1 MVVVSCSLVL
11 SDGLLLAM
19 YQGKDK
25 FRLIC
30 ATAPTDP
37 LWNPYKT
44 TGNISLCS
52 TSATPMNRFIISF
65 DGDRSRWSG
74 YRLSCSKAQ

>member
-1 MVVVSCSLVL
+1 
-11 SDGLLLAM
+11 M

-37 LWNPYKT
+37 VWNPYKT

-52 TSATPMNRFIISF
+52 TAATSMNRFIISF
-65 DGDRSRWSG
+65 DVARSRRNG
-74 YRLSCSKAQ
+74 HRLSCSKAQ